1 MIVFDEIKDKDK
13 LSLWWNK
20 MLVDVE
26 HSYPM
31 LDFSQLDK
39 NFKMEV
45 AVDVGCNVGCFS
57 YIASPY
63 FKKVISFEPGYY
75 TSIVARMRLNQKEKF
90 NNVFVHNLAVGENTG
105 DVLKLSC
112 ASYNGELNSG
122 NASTTYTSDVDDE
135 YELVTTVSLEKVFEL
150 SETRFIDYLKIDC
163 EGAEYDILMNKDLSN
178 IGIMAGEIHRH
189 PTKDFDTAREELL
202 QHLSTNFSISS
213 TKHNFFAVNKRFSFE
228 ANDLFFGDSY
238 ET

>member
-1 MIVFDEIKDKDK
+1 MIIFDEIKDKNK

-20 MLVDVE
+20 MLVDVK

-31 LDFSQLDK
+31 INFSQLDK
-39 NFKMEV
+39 NFKMDV
-45 AVDVGCNVGCFS
+45 AVDVGCNIGCFS
-57 YIASPY
+57 YIASAH

-75 TSIVARMRLNQKEKF
+75 TSVVARMRLNQKEKL

-122 NASTTYTSDVDDE
+122 NASTTYVSDDDK
-135 YELVTTVSLEKVFEL
+135 YELVTTISLEKVFEL
-150 SETRFIDYLKIDC
+150 SETQFIDYLKIDC
-163 EGAEYDILMNKDLSN
+163 EGAEYAILMNKDLSN

-189 PTKDFDTAREELL
+189 PNKDFDTARRELL
-202 QHLSTNFSISS
+202 QHLSTNFSISC
-213 TKHNFFAVNKRFSFE
+213 TKHNFFAVNKRFNFD
-228 ANDLFFGDSY
+228 ANSLFFGDSY

>member
-1 MIVFDEIKDKDK
+1 M
-13 LSLWWNK
+13 S
-20 MLVDVE
+20 
-26 HSYPM
+26 
-31 LDFSQLDK
+31 DFSQLDK
-39 NFKMEV
+39 NFKMDV
-45 AVDVGCNVGCFS
+45 VVDIGCNVGCFS

-75 TSIVARMRLNQKEKF
+75 TSVVARMRLNQKEKL

-112 ASYNGELNSG
+112 ASHNGELNSG
-122 NASTTYTSDVDDE
+122 NASTTYPSDAGE

-150 SETRFIDYLKIDC
+150 SESQFIDYLKIDC

-178 IGIMAGEIHRH
+178 IGIIAGEIHRH

-202 QHLSTNFSISS
+202 RHLSTNSSISA
-213 TKHNFFAVNKRFSFE
+213 TKHNFFAVNKKFNFD
-228 ANDLFFGDSY
+228 ANSLFFGDSY